1 MQSCV
6 SLKLARSTREVLNS
20 TENDLDAVLL
30 GMASMLTRRFVP
42 HLSKTDAHPF
52 RPRILVS
59 LLFLSLATVNFPAQ
73 QQPHPVP
80 VHPTPERPSPFADA
94 EALFQQGKFDEA
106 KARIQEEIQQN
117 PSRSEGYALL
127 GLIYT
132 AEKNYT
138 DALSAF
144 QQGLKINRKST
155 GIRNDLG
162 NLYVLQGQLDQ
173 SEEEFRE
180 VLRISPTNAD
190 ANYNLGLV
198 LLAKNRPSDAIL
210 YFERVH
216 PPTIASRINL
226 AKAYFEAGK
235 PAEGLHTARQLS
247 AENKDNVQVHFTLG
261 VLLASEKQTLAAQS
275 ELEQANALQPQSFET
290 LHNLGGVYL
299 RNGQLA
305 KAELVLNRALQLK
318 PDSAETLYLLGQV
331 YSEESRPVDALD
343 QLIRAHK
350 LAPENVD
357 IVYTLARVSMSQNYY
372 EDSIPLLESGLK
384 IAPQRTDL
392 HAALGESYF
401 MSGKVEKAIAEFQ
414 QLIDLGPSA
423 RSYAFMGLCYRQLGR
438 FDEARKYFEEGL
450 KKDPHNAACLFNMG
464 YIEERQGNHA
474 VAERYFQQTLQTNG
488 DQADALLELANLR
501 FTQKRY
507 EEAAELLRKF
517 IRVARA
523 PAPGYYKLAMVERS
537 LHEDEAAQRDLSVF
551 QSLSRNAST
560 GPYPYQHL
568 FDYLDNRSTL
578 SGKEKTE
585 LDLTELANQIQKNPD
600 QPQNLYLLAEGYLKL
615 GKVVEA
621 RNAIA
626 DMEKLSGGDFRT
638 ETGLGVLLARYH
650 LYDDAIQHFQ
660 NALKSNPDSDDV
672 KFDLADA
679 YFRKAQY
686 QQALEV
692 AQQISERGQQDDAFL
707 SLFGDIK
714 AHLGDT
720 DEAEQIYRSAIRR
733 NPDNDQYYLSLLLLE
748 LRQNDLAGAEKT
760 LNQGLAR
767 MPTSGKL
774 LWGQGLLAAMQGK
787 TAQAAEHLQQA
798 VNLLPEWVGSYSTL
812 GVFYYQTGQ
821 IDKARE
827 VLDRFKGNSTSGVL
841 DVNRIEQALEKA
853 PPMPRVVNEPMPP
866 ASRQQ
871 LLQFAL
877 SMADLTL

>member
-1 MQSCV
+1 MAFMLTGRFLSYL
-6 SLKLARSTREVLNS
+6 SSRKARVLPRII
-20 TENDLDAVLL
+20 LVALLFVLL
-30 GMASMLTRRFVP
+30 GP
-42 HLSKTDAHPF
+42 
-52 RPRILVS
+52 
-59 LLFLSLATVNFPAQ
+59 VNTPAQ
-73 QQPHPVP
+73 QPSHPASTSP
-80 VHPTPERPSPFADA
+80 APRKPSPFADA
-94 EALFQQGKFDEA
+94 ETLFQQGKLEEA
-106 KARIQEEIQQN
+106 TTRLQQEIQQN
-117 PSRSEGYALL
+117 PSNAEGYALL
-127 GLIYT
+127 GLVYT
-132 AEKNYT
+132 AERNYA
-138 DALSAF
+138 DALSAY
-144 QQGLKINRKST
+144 QQGLKINPKST

-162 NLYVLQGQLDQ
+162 NLYVLQGQLDHA
-173 SEEEFRE
+173 EKEFRE
-180 VLRISPTNAD
+180 VLRISPANAD

-198 LLAKNRPSDAIL
+198 LLARNRATDAIL
-210 YFERVH
+210 YFEQVH
-216 PPTIASRINL
+216 PATTASRLNL

-261 VLLASEKQTLAAQS
+261 VLLASEKQIRAAQS
-275 ELEQANALQPQSFET
+275 ELEDANALQPQSFET

-299 RNGQLA
+299 RNGQLS
-305 KAELVLNRALQLK
+305 KAELILNRALQLK

-331 YSEESRPVDALD
+331 YYEESRPVDALD

-357 IVYTLARVSMSQNYY
+357 IIYTLAHVSMSQNYY
-372 EDSIPLLESGLK
+372 EDAIPLLESGLK
-384 IAPQRTDL
+384 IAPQRADL

-414 QLIDLGPSA
+414 QLIDLDPSA

-450 KKDPHNAACLFNMG
+450 KKDPRNPACLFNMG

-474 VAERYFQQTLQTNG
+474 LAERYFQQTLQTNG

-507 EEAAELLRKF
+507 EESAELLRKF

-523 PAPGYYKLAMVERS
+523 PAPGYYKLAMVERA
-537 LHEDEAAQRDLSVF
+537 LHQDEAAQRDLGVF
-551 QSLSRNAST
+551 QSLSKNAPT

-568 FDYLDNRSTL
+568 FDYLDNRSNL

-615 GKVVEA
+615 GKGAEA
-621 RNAIA
+621 RSAI
-626 DMEKLSGGDFRT
+626 DEMEKLSGGDFRT
-638 ETGLGVLLARYH
+638 ETGVGVLLARYH
-650 LYDDAIQHFQ
+650 LYDDAIQRFQ
-660 NALKSNPDSDDV
+660 NALQRNPDSDDV

-679 YFRKAQY
+679 YFRKGQY

-692 AQQISERGQQDDAFL
+692 AQQISEKGQQDDAVL
-707 SLFGDIK
+707 SLLGDIK
-714 AHLGDT
+714 AHLGQAS
-720 DEAEQIYRSAIRR
+720 EAEQIYTSAIRR
-733 NPDNDQYYLSLLLLE
+733 SPDNDQYYLSLLLLQ

-767 MPTSGKL
+767 IPTSGKL

-821 IDKARE
+821 IDKAKE
-827 VLDRFKGNSTSGVL
+827 VLDRFKGNSASGVL

-853 PPMPRVVNEPMPP
+853 PPMPRVVNEPMTA